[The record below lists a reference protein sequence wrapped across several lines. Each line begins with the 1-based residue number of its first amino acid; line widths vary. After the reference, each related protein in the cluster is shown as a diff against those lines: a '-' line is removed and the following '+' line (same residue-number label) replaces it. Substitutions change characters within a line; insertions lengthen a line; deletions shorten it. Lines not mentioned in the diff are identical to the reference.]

1 MEGGTRMSYPSF
13 LFDITFD
20 DKTTSEF
27 WSREVSSTH
36 ALIALFNTADNP
48 ESDLGTALRTH
59 GDILSIASKRLPY
72 MTLAGPRN
80 KADLTFY
87 EAAQPIVDAYNNF
100 SLAVLD
106 LAKPLLLALTIVAE
120 RFVNTV
126 EKRQITIK
134 RSKIEPPQ

>member
-1 MEGGTRMSYPSF
+1 MTTDDNFTDSDKVSLAEIKATDTPKCRHARARRETTQPEPSP
-13 LFDITFD
+13 
-20 DKTTSEF
+20 K
-27 WSREVSSTH
+27 
-36 ALIALFNTADNP
+36 
-48 ESDLGTALRTH
+48 
-59 GDILSIASKRLPY
+59 
-72 MTLAGPRN
+72 